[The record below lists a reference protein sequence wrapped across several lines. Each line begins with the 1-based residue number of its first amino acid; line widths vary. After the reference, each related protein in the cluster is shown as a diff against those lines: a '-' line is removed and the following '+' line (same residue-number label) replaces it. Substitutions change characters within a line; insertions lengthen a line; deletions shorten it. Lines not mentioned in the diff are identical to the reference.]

1 MSKNEIPK
9 QDPKQKKGLTNALKY
24 FFGVGDAG
32 FVLMSNIETF
42 YFMTFLTDLAG
53 FAAGVAGV
61 INSVF
66 TIVDA
71 CLSWLYGGIINGT
84 KAKKWGRY
92 RSWLIMVPWMVPFLY
107 AFMFIRVSDNE
118 WLSAV
123 VIIAASIA
131 SHVAWNFSYVANAT
145 LISIVGKTPEDKATL
160 ASSRATWNNIG
171 GLLFSYMGLPF
182 ATLLAGYVGE
192 KNKFA
197 AAAFCLGILMVVTYF
212 AHFKMTEGYEEIE
225 TETAGKKNDKTK
237 ITIREMFAS
246 LFQNPPLMVPDAGRP
261 CKMVCEIC
269 NSSICYLLFQ
279 GCNGKSGTDDH
290 LSSLR
295 CHRCHHRSFFHEIH
309 CKSNIVPY
317 NYDHRLCRNGSITV
331 PCIYFLWKCNDSD
344 RSYDTCPVLLWYGFC
359 SFTCTLCGHCSVCNM
374 EERKRCI
381 RMDHGITESSA
392 EDCRI
397 LKRNDPQRL
406 SCGGRLEIW
415 SCS

>member
-1 MSKNEIPK
+1 MAGPTKNSEGGKKMSKNEIPK

-246 LFQNPPLMVPDAGRP
+246 LFQNPPLMVLMLADLAKWCVKFVTAASAIYYFRDAMGNP
-261 CKMVCEIC
+261 GLMTT
-269 NSSICYLLFQ
+269 YLLCVAIGAIIGAFSMRYIA
-279 GCNGKSGTDDH
+279 KAI
-290 LSSLR
+290 SSRTTMIMLMQ
-295 CHRCHHRSFFHEIH
+295 EWQ
-309 CKSNIVPY
+309 Y
-317 NYDHRLCRNGSITV
+317 
-331 PCIYFLWKCNDSD
+331 
-344 RSYDTCPVLLWYGFC
+344 
-359 SFTCTLCGHCSVCNM
+359 HCSLYIFSM
-374 EERKRCI
+374 E
-381 RMDHGITESSA
+381 M
-392 EDCRI
+392 
-397 LKRNDPQRL
+397 Q
-406 SCGGRLEIW
+406 
-415 SCS
+415 

>member
-1 MSKNEIPK
+1 MAGPTKNSEGGKKMSKNEIPK

-131 SHVAWNFSYVANAT
+131 SHVAWNFSYVETYTLRPTVAGDSAT
-145 LISIVGKTPEDKATL
+145 AIHPQLTCSWQP
-160 ASSRATWNNIG
+160 N
-171 GLLFSYMGLPF
+171 
-182 ATLLAGYVGE
+182 
-192 KNKFA
+192 
-197 AAAFCLGILMVVTYF
+197 VTYLPP
-212 AHFKMTEGYEEIE
+212 APDNTWHF
-225 TETAGKKNDKTK
+225 TAT
-237 ITIREMFAS
+237 
-246 LFQNPPLMVPDAGRP
+246 
-261 CKMVCEIC
+261 
-269 NSSICYLLFQ
+269 
-279 GCNGKSGTDDH
+279 
-290 LSSLR
+290 
-295 CHRCHHRSFFHEIH
+295 
-309 CKSNIVPY
+309 
-317 NYDHRLCRNGSITV
+317 
-331 PCIYFLWKCNDSD
+331 
-344 RSYDTCPVLLWYGFC
+344 
-359 SFTCTLCGHCSVCNM
+359 
-374 EERKRCI
+374 RKP
-381 RMDHGITESSA
+381 E
-392 EDCRI
+392 
-397 LKRNDPQRL
+397 
-406 SCGGRLEIW
+406 
-415 SCS
+415 